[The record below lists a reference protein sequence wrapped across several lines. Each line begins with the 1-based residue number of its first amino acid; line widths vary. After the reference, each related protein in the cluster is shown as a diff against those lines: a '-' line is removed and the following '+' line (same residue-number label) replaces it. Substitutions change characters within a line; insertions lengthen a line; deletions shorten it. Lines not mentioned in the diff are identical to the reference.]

1 MRQLPKRILN
11 MITEE
16 IQELLKKP
24 ISLIVLILDIIS
36 GVGIFI
42 SSDLGKMDIH
52 WIILPVAILIG
63 IVLWK
68 YIRLKIEIS
77 NFKEI
82 FNINESL
89 LSAFTYIMNAKKRT
103 AFNDFD
109 VRDVDIEYEF
119 RHDNGPA
126 NAFMQTFTWN
136 FLVQNNSQ
144 KPITRMGMMVAK
156 TVFSN
161 HSNIDFYA
169 IDNQTKRK
177 LHIVKGK
184 KYANQRYIEII
195 FDGEGLAASKSLEFK
210 VIMRWEQAYQ
220 MLGPETIIVDPL
232 NYSPNTHHIN
242 TTIKTNSAFLENA
255 RVTYVAVKRGSLT
268 DSDEE
273 YNTSILRAGQYEYNC
288 QHDFVPDMN
297 KLYLIKIVS
306 ERDSENQPHRR
317 ERILVGSAT

>member
-11 MITEE
+11 MIKEE

-24 ISLIVLILDIIS
+24 LSLIVLILDIIS
-36 GVGIFI
+36 GFGIFI

-52 WIILPVAILIG
+52 WLILPVAILIS

-77 NFKEI
+77 NFKET
-82 FNINESL
+82 FTINESL

-109 VRDVDIEYEF
+109 VRNVDIEYEF

-144 KPITRMGMMVAK
+144 KPINRMGMMVAK
-156 TVFSN
+156 TVFSK
-161 HSNIDFYA
+161 HSNIEFYA

-177 LHIVKGK
+177 MHIVKGK
-184 KYANQRYIEII
+184 KYANQQYIEII
-195 FDGEGLAASKSLEFK
+195 FDGNGLAASESLEFK
-210 VIMRWEQAYQ
+210 VIMQWEKAYQ
-220 MLGPETIIVDPL
+220 MLGPETIIVGPL
-232 NYSPNTHHIN
+232 NYSCKTHHIT
-242 TTIKTNSAFLENA
+242 TTIKTNSAFLEDA

-268 DSDEE
+268 ESDEE

-288 QHDFVPDMN
+288 QHNFKPDMD
-297 KLYLIKIVS
+297 KLYLIRIVS
-306 ERDSENQPHRR
+306 ESNNEQNPYE
-317 ERILVGSAT
+317 ERTLVGSAT